1 MKFLTLNEIKDQC
14 RIEHDFTL
22 EDTLLTAYGGASENT
37 LLRICNRSYSDL
49 LETFGEDDGE
59 GGTVVPAD
67 FRVAALML
75 AKHLYEHRGP
85 TENVSVSM
93 VPYAL
98 DLLIKP
104 YIRMD
109 GAELPVD
116 PVAYYLTDFYGRRIV
131 TADDCYIVVIKRF
144 D

>member
-1 MKFLTLNEIKDQC
+1 MKFLTLNEIKQQC
-14 RIEHDFTL
+14 RIEEKFTM

-49 LETFGEDDGE
+49 LENFGDDDGE
-59 GGTVVPAD
+59 GGKVVPPD
-67 FRVAALML
+67 FRVAALLL

-98 DLLIKP
+98 DSLIKP
-104 YIRMD
+104 FMRLTTSAEE
-109 GAELPVD
+109 GAQS
-116 PVAYYLTDFYGRRIV
+116 
-131 TADDCYIVVIKRF
+131 
-144 D
+144 

>member
-22 EDTLLTAYGGASENT
+22 EDTLLTTYGGASENA

-49 LETFGEDDGE
+49 LENFGDDDGE
-59 GGTVVPAD
+59 CGKVVPAD
-67 FRVAALML
+67 FRVAALLL

-98 DLLIKP
+98 DSLIKP
-104 YIRMD
+104 FMRLTSAEE
-109 GAELPVD
+109 GAQQ
-116 PVAYYLTDFYGRRIV
+116 
-131 TADDCYIVVIKRF
+131 
-144 D
+144 

>member
-37 LLRICNRSYSDL
+37 LLRICNRSYDDL
-49 LETFGEDDGE
+49 LTHFGDDDGE
-59 GGTVVPAD
+59 GGKVVPDD
-67 FRVAALML
+67 FRVAALL
-75 AKHLYEHRGP
+75 LTKHLYEHRGP

-98 DLLIKP
+98 DQLIKP
-104 YIRMD
+104 FIR
-109 GAELPVD
+109 
-116 PVAYYLTDFYGRRIV
+116 LTTDE
-131 TADDCYIVVIKRF
+131 TQQLTT
-144 D
+144 

>member
-1 MKFLTLNEIKDQC
+1 MKFLTLDEIKDQC

-22 EDTLLTAYGGASENT
+22 EDTLL
-37 LLRICNRSYSDL
+37 RICNRSYDDL
-49 LETFGEDDGE
+49 LTHFGDDDGK
-59 GGTVVPAD
+59 GGKVVPAD

-104 YIRMD
+104 FMR
-109 GAELPVD
+109 
-116 PVAYYLTDFYGRRIV
+116 LTTEDE
-131 TADDCYIVVIKRF
+131 TQ
-144 D
+144 

>member
-49 LETFGEDDGE
+49 LENFGEDGDDDGE
-59 GGTVVPAD
+59 GSKVVPAD
-67 FRVAALML
+67 FRVAALLL

-98 DLLIKP
+98 DSLIKP
-104 YIRMD
+104 FMR
-109 GAELPVD
+109 
-116 PVAYYLTDFYGRRIV
+116 LTTEDENSN
-131 TADDCYIVVIKRF
+131 
-144 D
+144 

>member
-1 MKFLTLNEIKDQC
+1 MKFLTLDEIKDQC

-22 EDTLLTAYGGASENT
+22 EDALLTAYGGASENT

-49 LETFGEDDGE
+49 LTHFGDDNGE
-59 GGTVVPAD
+59 GVKVVPAD
-67 FRVAALML
+67 FRAAALML

-104 YIRMD
+104 FMRL
-109 GAELPVD
+109 A
-116 PVAYYLTDFYGRRIV
+116 TD
-131 TADDCYIVVIKRF
+131 DENSN
-144 D
+144 

>member
-1 MKFLTLNEIKDQC
+1 MKFLTLDEIKDQC

-49 LETFGEDDGE
+49 LENFGDDDGE
-59 GGTVVPAD
+59 GGKVVPAD
-67 FRVAALML
+67 FRVAALLM

-104 YIRMD
+104 FMRLT
-109 GAELPVD
+109 AED
-116 PVAYYLTDFYGRRIV
+116 ETSN
-131 TADDCYIVVIKRF
+131 
-144 D
+144 